1 VVLFLARNR
10 TARPFFLL
18 GTQTLFSSCGVVFSP
33 KQHWEFFSCCS
44 VFKAAMG
51 NLFLRLGTLIENF
64 QGRKRR

>member
-1 VVLFLARNR
+1 LAPRPFSPPVVLFLA
-10 TARPFFLL
+10 
-18 GTQTLFSSCGVVFSP
+18 QSSTGSF
-33 KQHWEFFSCCS
+33 FFSCCS